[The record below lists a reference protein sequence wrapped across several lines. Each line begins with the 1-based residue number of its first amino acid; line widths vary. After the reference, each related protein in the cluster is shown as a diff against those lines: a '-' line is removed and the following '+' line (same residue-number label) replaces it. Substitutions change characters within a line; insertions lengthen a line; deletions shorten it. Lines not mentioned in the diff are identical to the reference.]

1 MARLIDPPPAV
12 ARRYAELAKEMDA
25 AIFELRRAYL
35 ASADDRLK
43 AVAGPFPAPGVRPP
57 AAG

>member
-1 MARLIDPPPAV
+1 MVRLTDLPPAV

-25 AIFELRRAYL
+25 AIFELRRVYL
-35 ASADDRLK
+35 ASAGDRLK
-43 AVAGPFPAPGVRPP
+43 AVTELFLAPGTRPP